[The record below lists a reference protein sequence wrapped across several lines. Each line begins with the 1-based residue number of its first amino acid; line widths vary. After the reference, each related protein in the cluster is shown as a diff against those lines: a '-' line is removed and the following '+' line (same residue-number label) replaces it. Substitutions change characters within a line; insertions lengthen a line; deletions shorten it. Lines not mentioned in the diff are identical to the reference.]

1 MSYRTSLSRL
11 IARRLAGSHGRATWS
26 RPVVQI
32 ATAGVAI
39 GIALIVIATSIV
51 HGFQSEVKELVV
63 GFGSDIQ
70 VLNGDWKDQKI
81 KRSEAVEE
89 TLRSLPQVRSVHPF
103 FTSPGI
109 VESKSGIEGG
119 RPQGNERRNFWGD
132 AGKVLGARHPSL
144 GWWPRHGHFIAGA
157 GQSAGI
163 GAP

>member
-81 KRSEAVEE
+81 KRQKA
-89 TLRSLPQVRSVHPF
+89 LKRPC
-103 FTSPGI
+103 
-109 VESKSGIEGG
+109 G
-119 RPQGNERRNFWGD
+119 RLQKFEVFIRFSHRRELLNPNRD
-132 AGKVLGARHPSL
+132 
-144 GWWPRHGHFIAGA
+144 
-157 GQSAGI
+157 
-163 GAP
+163 